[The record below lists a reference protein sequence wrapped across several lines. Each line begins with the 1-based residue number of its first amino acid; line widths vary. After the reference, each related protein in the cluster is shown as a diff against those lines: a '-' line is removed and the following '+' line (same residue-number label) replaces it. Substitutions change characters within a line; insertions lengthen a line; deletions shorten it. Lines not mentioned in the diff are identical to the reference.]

1 MALGAALVEPLVWY
15 AYYWVALFVLE
26 ERLWRIVSAAPLRVL
41 RRSWFATWAYAPLH
55 AVALALFGT
64 RCRQRAA
71 ALVRVPR
78 GPGCRGRLR
87 SDAWGLYDDNDAQWR
102 KFRSALPLLA
112 AAAAAAPPRPR
123 VRRAL
128 PRRPRVR
135 RGRPRVARA
144 LRPRVVRR
152 VPRRGARAAAARA
165 ARGLGARAARAGARS
180 GPGALRRRMTWAYV
194 ASAPRLDAHG
204 GLAPLADALPFLAL
218 RLASARRSAPEG
230 RPATFRDVVAYATYA
245 PLYLA
250 GPVATYGDLSS
261 ARRRRASR
269 PTRRGRRSRASTSAR
284 ARRRTHVYALAA
296 SGAYGAL
303 PPGAAAAFAF
313 LFINVLWLKF
323 AFLWRCF
330 RCWALADG
338 RRAPE
343 NMRRFVCD
351 NFTIAGFWRGWHASF
366 NGWLRAYNLA
376 ALRRAAYD
384 LEHSALE
391 TLRAVAVVL
400 YEKRLAS
407 GRAPADFRLRDDHAC
422 VAMTLTRRK
431 NGRKCLRALGL
442 QRIDG
447 VWRET
452 NRADRAPRLGGE
464 VVAVGAAAEARPE
477 DEDAAE
483 ARDMARVASA
493 RQRPARCARGVAPRR
508 PPAQAAWFGAVVDEV
523 DHLLYRYRR
532 WRAAR
537 PSSQGARARVAQR
550 RVHAGFR
557 ERKRSAATPATTT
570 ASARARAAPRP
581 ERRPGRGQLAHV
593 RKKAPG
599 PLKGFDAPS
608 EANGERCCV
617 YFDAAKKRWCLGPA
631 PGLDGRR
638 LRLLAGDAA
647 GAPRGTRSRRTR
659 ATPAAASSSS
669 RPGPSHASTSATRPG
684 PPEEDGSP
692 NALPVVVAEDRVAG
706 CDDVAAVWV
715 GATHKTYVPRAALA
729 PLPHGEA
736 LAFLVESDGAG
747 GALARA
753 PPGGKPAA
761 PRATPKKSA
770 AAEVLATVG
779 AAAAFGAAAKPKKAP
794 AGARETVMPDGDGD
808 DDGDDDDDGDG
819 DKDDGDGEKPA
830 EAPEPAAAAPK
841 AKTASTK
848 RRATEDDDGD
858 SVVDAKEWTYK
869 TDQER
874 RVEREDGVLCDEE
887 PMDVARWTA
896 LAKALLGERGGGAF
910 SHVFDCD
917 TLDAGGK
924 AGWRS
929 RVAPELLGVQFDGAN
944 FTVVHLPDEGV
955 TDPHAVVSHD
965 PRLEDHVVWVARDN
979 VSPTA
984 LERRAKNRD
993 RAFGDVDPWF
1003 GQQRLDDDELAFGT
1017 AANAADGARHAERDR
1032 HKKPASKRGPGKADY
1047 DAAATGAAPDALQVW
1062 DLRRGAVP
1070 ETLRVV
1076 TRPARAD
1083 AVADGDDDD
1092 EPEPVAVDAAPLL
1105 RMQKD
1110 RSSCLVLPPKHWLE
1124 LAPTDVPT
1132 NNGWVRGLNDYTV
1145 VVDVKFEKPLE
1156 AAFAALQPQ
1165 ARQGGGACHFLPP
1178 AAPAPP
1184 AGVAWRALATRRRRA
1199 RATLRARRWNRV
1211 VIAVEAQW
1219 EKGRKVKVYV
1229 NGAPSFEG
1237 YWNATG
1243 ARADKD
1249 NVPLAKKQKRGKA
1262 KKDRLRGLATGSR
1275 REDWRREAP
1284 AADPARARPSA
1295 SSTSGARPE
1304 AEATY
1309 TVAVVCAHAHLLGF
1323 HESTLCATAT
1333 ACKERFRTAKSFGGV
1348 PAARATCP
1356 VFWAAAL
1363 SASRVPQPS
1372 SEVYK
1377 DKTGKKPDP
1386 DEEKKRRGVALGALY
1401 DWLLPWLAGRPFGRG
1416 PPAGATVDD
1425 FRTPQRSGAHD
1436 YRTVLHSLAFVA
1448 RRSGLGPADSKQ
1460 LMLALKMQ
1468 LLAFAEHDL
1477 SFLESIEDA
1486 DVKLLDNHGAGV
1498 AHSAAKLATRP
1509 DRSGSMG
1516 PDELEAVRSAVR
1528 RLDDKVRSL
1537 PRSGRE
1543 DAGPEPLLLDA
1554 SHRARRQ
1561 VAPYHGLD
1569 RLLRRGSVDKF
1580 AGAAMSSP
1588 RYVPVD
1594 FLAVRA
1600 RASTLDEALDAMRW
1614 ADRVC
1619 TLTSVQSDRV
1629 KRSGFLKHAL
1639 LTHVFTRVLPVPRP
1653 RGALADR
1660 ARPCL
1665 WADEDILYGQQLDGL
1680 ILLQRLVEHF
1690 AAAAFSINSTRAA
1703 DGSRTV
1709 VPAVAAAVADALARR
1724 AALDEP
1730 SYLSLTL
1737 SGAAGRSLGFGIS
1750 AGPLALQ
1757 SATIEARD
1765 PHLSVARTSV
1775 LDYFAAQA
1783 GLEKTMCWDMGQSR
1797 AAANLD
1803 GMLRSLCDELAW
1815 NPSPSILPHYA
1826 TAPNLLLAKNCPEW
1840 ACYRDVAFYFKYF
1853 MNTSAAAFP
1862 AAPASDDAYTQ
1873 RMAHLSWSYDEA
1885 QHRFVV
1891 AAFSKSLAC
1900 ASSSAARFPSNAA
1913 PGPYCAPHAVA
1924 TEDDVLHVKQ
1934 LPSFGDALGQHDSEL
1949 LLSYLTVPYIRL
1961 PLVLRF
1967 FSTEDRVHALRTAAC
1982 QGILDAVLFEPGRY
1996 LEAGLGDR
2004 APRSAPCGDD
2014 ETLLLATPYGHLLN
2028 ELQRSPKTTCDAVVA
2043 LLKHALDL
2051 DAGTVRAT
2059 TVPII
2064 QYLARTCARVDAYL
2078 DFVLAYDA
2086 DADPL
2091 NPLRD
2096 FALPAA
2102 HRSVIEAASK
2112 ELRRLLRGPVHCMVE
2127 AWISELAAECADGG
2141 DKTLVDANAR
2151 LIANLEAHNLVVFRT
2166 ATSAADMTEDVA
2178 STVAC
2183 AMTYLQTRHSWNRVA
2198 LDVPETEVFGAYQDL
2213 RRPLL
2218 ERLTSTTGKERADV
2232 CEAILRVTAGSG
2244 QRLVAGADDVAPRK
2258 WAAVA
2263 EPKHLRPGYVSARFT
2278 LSPTPGAPGDEP
2290 IEYVD
2295 RRDDRG
2301 RKGDAHRVMLD
2312 LQAGLLT
2319 VGTMHLRALSAAHA
2333 AHPDVVATV
2342 GTQAVQAATVS
2353 SATNREWLRL
2363 VSSSLELQIWTT
2375 PDARPLA
2382 PHPPGLL
2389 REYAPDA
2396 LEKDEY
2402 WLLPLVEPLRLA
2414 YFNDPRDPVHL
2425 WMAEDPLDA
2434 SATVARLVANR
2445 PEAGGCWR
2453 EIYAFRDHAVVHVYD
2468 VFSHAR
2474 RFHRAL
2480 VHTTDTRFTLKEM
2493 QPELPPPCGA
2503 GDPFES
2509 LGPNEATSVA
2519 VMRDHDHAGN
2529 LSLTR
2534 ETYVPTRLL
2543 AGQLPEALLDAYEWW
2558 QDEGDD
2564 LVGYPPSTRGD
2575 AAAGGAAAGRDG
2587 PRAAAGRG
2595 RAATA
2600 GPRPAATEAEAFVV
2614 RVALK
2619 RELPLL
2625 AAALPWL
2632 GATVRRVPLALARR
2646 AARAARAACSRA
2658 SALPTP
2664 KALVELPPI
2673 ESRAAGADHGER
2685 TPYAMAVAAI
2695 AKLVE
2700 RHAPEHVVAAVGAL
2714 APESRFETV
2723 GSLCAAVDAAL
2734 PAGSGGDVAEHRL
2747 LNLLLAKEGSE
2758 LHSVARTLSR
2768 VDNLSSILAWTA
2780 ATTRDEPDAEPTYA
2794 ISVVELPRLK
2804 LSFAERGGK
2813 LYSLDHAQ
2821 LAISNVSNAMTKSLI
2836 RGLPHSLL
2844 LANANDELTVLL
2856 PSVRVTRPALGV
2868 FSTAL
2873 VVDRT
2878 NAPVGAG
2885 RRAWGAAL
2893 KDGFYYL
2900 YDAHVSLGYLICP
2913 TLAASL
2919 YLLLLRFLSRDY
2931 ARCFQLAR
2939 AVGVDYE
2946 LSEECA
2952 NILAAFAAGNDD
2964 DHPDAISC
2972 RLRVTIVLA
2981 DAGATVPWDV
2991 ASQCAKLCGNQIFN
3005 PTSISLVDFHTGA
3018 KLVEKLSRVS
3028 ASCRLSREE
3037 ELRLLKR
3044 FAVVDASKHSVAE
3057 RTAIRNR
3064 REHLAALASGRAS
3077 PTFAASLSPKYVH
3090 GGDWVARVA
3099 SNTRPVLQARPEF
3112 AAGVQLFASR
3122 DADPTIYG
3130 VQAVDELFALLQA
3143 KANGSPED
3151 VLGSTHGRGFLYLYS
3166 LLAGGASV
3174 DVFGGGSASWSTAA
3188 ATSTRS
3194 SYSRGATSWD
3204 LDFDDYDADLDA
3216 WDDRRWRR
3224 PTRAPATPAGR
3235 SWAGLAMF
3243 ALENVAGPSPVASI
3257 LATLASYPELVPGL
3271 PEWRKPSAGGA
3282 KTKGRGRAVGDSTK
3296 RVFSGRD
3303 PSVAALF
3310 DEILEVLPPKL
3321 RETLAAA
3328 PDPPTWTVGDAKH
3341 EVSLSSIPR
3350 DRQHGPGHDDRQPP
3364 SHESALTTI
3373 AEHIPHCRCGPD
3385 VGWAR
3390 PDVSDHA
3397 ASPSTRLRAVDAPFV
3412 AKIAAEL
3419 EASERREAANAA
3431 LLERRKVLSAAH
3443 VRKALDDAP
3452 LFRKARRMDVDG
3464 ATPTDFRWF
3473 DDEALDAAAA
3483 DHLEAV
3489 AAGGR
3494 FRDGSVVAVFAG
3506 AAWDP
3511 ESRLAVGALKTLHE
3525 KLRREGGDG
3534 SFEIIFASLD
3544 QSEAEMAEFFVAD
3557 HGDWLCLKYGDKA
3570 AADRLF
3576 GLWKPGGAPALLL
3589 LDATDGSVLCE
3600 DGFAALRKDPTAEKF
3615 PWCDRKRFSLA
3626 SLRNQ
3631 RALGLVDDGDGDRAT
3646 IRAPPTAQAVLRAF
3660 RKRSLACHPDR
3671 LPADDGSRLVR
3682 ARLVAAKA
3690 QFERLS
3696 LAKENLLHEIEARA
3710 STWAGGR
3717 GGADA
3722 GGADL
3727 SRDDARRRGRA
3738 LAGGVD
3744 VARYVARETRAVA
3757 AAGALPFARRA
3768 ASTRGRVA
3776 KRCSLAPTTTRVQR
3790 EARRDERVPSLR
3802 CLDDRALAGICGG
3815 DDAVGGVHRD
3825 HALREVG
3832 QLVADLEELKSADL
3846 VFMARARRLARFAAN
3861 RLDAGDGDGD
3871 EAMGRGPRDV
3881 AQAAHALRRRAGAEA
3896 TVDEEF
3902 LYSCLLSSE
3911 GAADVRRINP
3921 FLGDATR
3928 VLDLATALMLHASRV
3943 GANNRCLTAAGELR
3957 ALLRGAG
3964 SAAGSDADRLRERHA
3979 LRLKSEALAGL
3990 LSARRHFADADGD
4003 GWTYDPR
4010 FLLTEFAWNIV
4021 LREKQVALVR
4031 DIAAA
4036 VGDASRVSAVVKQML
4051 MGGGKT
4057 TVVAPL
4063 LALLLGADARALV
4076 ALVVP
4081 PALLEFSRANLRATF
4096 NAVIHKPVYTL
4107 EIDRNTT
4114 VTAETI
4120 AKLDHCR
4127 KSRGVVIATPSTVK
4141 AAHLKYVECCELLT
4155 DARRVAGAG
4164 SAAGGPCEN
4173 AVDLAAV
4180 EAHASELRRLLGL
4193 FKGGVAIVDEV
4204 DLVLHPLKSEL
4215 NFPIGDKVPLD
4226 FSPERWQ
4233 LAIHM
4238 LDAVFSYETGAS
4250 SVGFDESVLARKVLG
4265 DLRRAID
4272 DGFRRR
4278 ALQRSPHLTLLSLSY
4293 YHDTLKPI
4301 LAEWAVFWLMKS
4313 HVGGVTRE
4321 DTLRFLVEGA
4331 SEAGPNADV
4340 ARRINDRSTI
4350 DAAHA
4355 QMLTLARDW
4364 IQSFLPHCLSKI
4376 DRVSFGVLDA
4386 TDLQRAL
4393 AQDPRMPLSRRVLAI
4408 PFVGKDT
4415 PSRSSE
4421 FAHPDV
4427 IIGLTILAYR
4437 YSGMP
4442 YSAVERVVS
4451 ALLASFEKELGPF
4464 RRRKS
4469 SLLFE
4474 HWISA
4479 AGGALKTSDTASSMI
4494 CETGDDVR
4502 RAVERLVNDEECVPL
4517 RLLRRSNSGQMN
4529 KIYKLLRR
4537 SPHCVHHFLESFV
4550 FPEHMR
4556 HQSTKLSASGQ
4567 EIGGDVLFPRRVGF
4581 SGTPSD
4587 LIPAELGR
4595 CGYELGSDGYMIECL
4610 TRADVSAHVNVADDW
4625 TVDSLLRD
4633 VARSEAPRLNALI
4646 DVGALVTGVSN
4657 EQVARRLL
4665 DLGLA
4670 PCDGVVFL
4678 DPETDK
4684 KMILVRATKRVVA
4697 LETSGIPPHRRF
4709 AFYDNIHTTGMDIH
4723 HSATAVAAVTL
4734 GKDSNFRDYA
4744 QGAFRMRGVAKGQR
4758 LVTLL
4763 IPELRDL
4770 VRRDLALARIPCPPQ
4785 LGGDAPGEAG
4795 DLSPVGVAVVA
4806 WLTLQSMKGERLQF
4820 NQLSVQNALN
4830 VPRKNAFA
4838 ALLGAALAS
4847 GSGQRL
4853 TLSAPSVTGSTRRA
4867 TADAATEA
4875 TITRTKGFVVTAI
4888 RVDHDA
4894 PFGGGRG
4901 FVQIYD
4907 RHPSKTFFLPLRSP
4921 DGALLWTCD
4930 DAAFEA
4936 AADAHAS
4943 NPTFAAD
4950 VRAAVGVYLE
4960 PLDFAVA
4967 DRVAPPAPLAE
4978 TLARSVEDHAK
4989 FVASPEDRDRCARWV
5004 DALRSMP
5011 VKAEECELA
5020 REMVQEMEEEREKQ
5034 QEQEQERAVEVE
5046 KYVDCAY
5053 RRDGEKPS
5061 SWPLDRLRHRDLC
5074 RQFYPLSDFRLFARR
5089 PLEFPA
5095 FVLSSDNYFRRDW
5108 IGERR
5113 LKNVVVTAE
5122 WIPDVGALAPALHGG
5137 ARTTGRY
5144 ASAARILAG
5153 AGAVADDDV
5162 AELSRL
5168 AAHAARDDALAAA
5181 RAMGGGALA
5190 ADGFEAL
5197 ATSGRLEPYED
5208 GRFVVAVSLAEA
5220 ETLRR
5225 VLHVRQGRALL
5236 DGSRCAL
5243 ALSLNDDTVLDASTD
5258 FAPAAA
5264 PFSRDASR
5272 ACLSFFDSNA
5282 YHGERDLNVL
5292 VRSLGWRNAP
5302 SARRRWFTQVAAC
5315 RRRFSRPWREQPVA
5329 AVFQLSDAGSMTL
5342 LRCLSAGLRRALE
5355 RAGVHL
5361 FDAFHEAW
5369 DASGNGILSP
5379 KEVVAALRAC
5389 GLGGAASLDDV
5400 LDFVDRADGDG
5411 DGNLSYYEL
5420 VDALRDPEE
5429 APDDDGDDDRDAAAR
5444 ADKALA
5450 ARRAPRAAR
5459 RGRGRRRRAARARA
5473 RRLDAEAAE
5482 RDADAREEE
5491 RVRLAVE
5498 RAEGEQDARFG
5509 RRSNPSVDASKPGG
5523 EATFSFAT
5531 GRHVRGARV
5540 RGTTAF
5546 LERAGAIELAA
5557 SGGGP
5562 LRCGR
5567 ADQRSEVMRVLR
5579 ATPGLCGPEEDLTY
5593 LVPSVDRLLDA
5604 AAQANSEAQL
5614 WTQVEECRQQLG
5626 AAPED
5631 QGRGRGRVGGG
5642 AVRPEGVRLR
5652 DVARGVV
5659 GVDGG
5664 RRGPRPRARRVL
5676 LAAPGPPAGETFTP
5690 RSEKATRAD
5699 VARFEKVGGKALE
5712 GKTITVTDGPGRWR
5726 QRRLVGVVLTC
5737 YGNAKVVKVAWL
5749 PGRDRTDVVDLGCA
5763 AAQFVVEAREGG
5775 LHDDGRLV
5783 EIAHAAS
5790 RTVVIVSETFGRVT
5804 ARDGEWAYV
5813 DAGAVAKLA
5822 RQIRRRFVVVA
5833 DAVWKERRPWARNL
5847 PAVRF
5852 KVSTK
5857 LVPSDLADELAHV
5870 VGEIHVVRRRDARGG
5885 LPAATATVAV
5895 AGEVVATAEIP
5906 GARPRA
5912 RGVSFIAS
5920 PCDEGRVAGLAYAAG
5935 PHGLGYYLEHE
5946 RAADAAR
5953 AREVLTEYCGTRAH
5967 VDAAIYVSNPLRGA
5981 RGGAEPGARAG
5992 RARQRFE
5999 FALNGEPSAKCV
6011 VAVARTAT
6019 LGDLKAKLE
6028 LATGVP
6034 AASQVL
6040 LAPGDSETLMAKLSE
6055 SQREAFEALDALIG
6069 ETEKHVEGWV
6079 EKVAEALGRT
6089 IKAYEDCGAVAEDD
6103 AATLVAL
6110 GLGDADEATEI
6121 QVLPRPESILEPLT
6135 QIIVKQPVPGGGA
6148 AAPVAAAPDRDDLRP
6163 EAQALGARRRHR
6175 ARAAAPHLRREGV
6188 RGQRDAPGPRH
6199 LPELRPRGRGVGDEA
6214 TARPFAEPVDA
6225 CVRVRVGPRSEKG
6238 KATSR
6243 PLLGAAPP
6251 GARADD
6257 APPLLA
6263 VGDSASPGARRASSP
6278 ADSVRGAKVQD
6289 AITDKGDFTHVHL
6302 ADGDTCWGW
6311 TEVWLVVDAGPHD
6324 EARTRRPTP
6333 TARAHARAAPR
6344 TTTGRGRSS
6353 RSTGPRACPRASRS
6367 SAPAAPR
6374 PSPTSTSWCYGR
6386 ALSGREVLGVH
6397 ARARARAD
6405 LARAEGADD
6414 GDDVVGSEECHTPEW
6429 RVEEV
6434 LAGAAG
6440 APRSRGVTLAARRA
6454 CTSALAVLGRRLAFF
6469 VSDDASKEALV
6480 AAGLPELVAA
6490 RTPLEPDEATGV
6502 SPELVLA
6509 ASRARAFAAHAGG
6522 KKFERLGLSARSDG
6536 KSTILYL
6543 LTAETASA
6551 LARRVKGDAA
6561 DASKK
6566 RKASTLT
6573 TPRPARGAGVASPKL
6588 RWAPATAAALA
6599 SPPSHAKWRL
6609 TGLGAVACQAYPD
6622 LVLGADDAGAP
6633 RCCRRRRRAGDGVK
6647 PTDEASAAEAAQAAA
6662 EKKKIR
6668 IGASVMIKETAWGG
6682 SNASKAYGR
6691 VTDVD
6696 GDGSLRVDVV
6706 DWGEVVVA
6714 PEDATLLSNA
6724 AARAGAGD
6732 GPKKAKFAYTKGEA
6746 IFSGVQRN
6754 VPLAFLDDDAGGWTR
6769 HYCAPY
6775 ARPTHA
6781 DDLRSIPEDATYV
6794 LVGAVKAGAQSLALA
6809 AIGERDVVVGPA
6821 NPLARPPDID
6831 VDWSDELGA
6840 EEEPARSSNGAY
6852 WYLREGLSFG
6862 FAAEQ
6867 HVVLAAA
6874 DVCSR
6879 GTEPGALRLSW
6890 HLEGSG
6896 GHRCGKEFS
6905 LDDSR
6910 AWLKV
6915 VYYTTKTPSR
6925 PRPLFTSAALERLGV
6940 ETYDGLCED
6949 YSYEVHED
6957 DSLDDGPV
6965 SRAYSACLEVFL
6977 RQLCGRAWES
6987 LDASWKATESRK
6999 QPGEFYFAD
7008 AVSGQS
7014 LWSGAAVGVL
7024 RACHVW
7030 RVLADEADRRR
7041 ALGDDDEFGSTL
7053 AAAAAD
7059 ASRYVGGSDDLRA
7072 LRLEPA
7078 VFDSSASLAEGGAAA
7093 ALLKVGAKVAFYP
7106 DHEGEGHHRRRNPRG
7121 ATVTKLD
7128 AQDNC
7133 VQLKYAGSATTWVPL
7148 DALGVDELPKL
7159 GFAAKALDRVPPRAA
7174 RSRTRSRTRAR
7185 AARRGPSAAPAPGA
7199 APSAWRRRRQRLG
7212 GAAAWLDARVVAVD
7226 GDRLRVRY
7234 RAHGPSRDAWVDRG
7248 SGGVAP
7254 AASSVGAWRGPRR
7267 RGRRRRGPRGRR
7279 LRHQAELLR
7288 AAGLPVTRCAS
7299 SSRRQGRPPPLP
7311 VYHQEIA
7318 HYVVETLRIH
7328 PSSDDVAK
7336 KGTHCKW
7343 P

>member
-1 MALGAALVEPLVWY
+1 MALILGGDAP
-15 AYYWVALFVLE
+15 FVSE
-26 ERLWRIVSAAPLRVL
+26 
-41 RRSWFATWAYAPLH
+41 
-55 AVALALFGT
+55 
-64 RCRQRAA
+64 
-71 ALVRVPR
+71 
-78 GPGCRGRLR
+78 
-87 SDAWGLYDDNDAQWR
+87 
-102 KFRSALPLLA
+102 
-112 AAAAAAPPRPR
+112 
-123 VRRAL
+123 
-128 PRRPRVR
+128 
-135 RGRPRVARA
+135 
-144 LRPRVVRR
+144 
-152 VPRRGARAAAARA
+152 
-165 ARGLGARAARAGARS
+165 S
-180 GPGALRRRMTWAYV
+180 G
-194 ASAPRLDAHG
+194 
-204 GLAPLADALPFLAL
+204 
-218 RLASARRSAPEG
+218 EQQ
-230 RPATFRDVVAYATYA
+230 
-245 PLYLA
+245 
-250 GPVATYGDLSS
+250 
-261 ARRRRASR
+261 
-269 PTRRGRRSRASTSAR
+269 
-284 ARRRTHVYALAA
+284 
-296 SGAYGAL
+296 
-303 PPGAAAAFAF
+303 
-313 LFINVLWLKF
+313 
-323 AFLWRCF
+323 
-330 RCWALADG
+330 
-338 RRAPE
+338 
-343 NMRRFVCD
+343 
-351 NFTIAGFWRGWHASF
+351 
-366 NGWLRAYNLA
+366 NLA

-483 ARDMARVASA
+483 ARDMAR
-493 RQRPARCARGVAPRR
+493 RQRPQRQRAPHGRLRALRR
-508 PPAQAAWFGAVVDEV
+508 T
-523 DHLLYRYRR
+523 L
-532 WRAAR
+532 
-537 PSSQGARARVAQR
+537 
-550 RVHAGFR
+550 
-557 ERKRSAATPATTT
+557 
-570 ASARARAAPRP
+570 AAPTHASR
-581 ERRPGRGQLAHV
+581 QV

-631 PGLDGRR
+631 PGSTVVFAYSLGDRFVGAAAWHAFSADKGDAGGGFELESSWSVACVDVCDAAWPRLEDGRR
-638 LRLLAGDAA
+638 TRYPSSSPRTASRAA
-647 GAPRGTRSRRTR
+647 TTSPPSGSARPTRPTCPAPRSRRCPTAR
-659 ATPAAASSSS
+659 RSPSSLSPTALAA
-669 RPGPSHASTSATRPG
+669 
-684 PPEEDGSP
+684 
-692 NALPVVVAEDRVAG
+692 
-706 CDDVAAVWV
+706 
-715 GATHKTYVPRAALA
+715 RAA
-729 PLPHGEA
+729 G
-736 LAFLVESDGAG
+736 
-747 GALARA
+747 R
-753 PPGGKPAA
+753 GKPAA

-779 AAAAFGAAAKPKKAP
+779 AAAAFGAAAKPKKRR
-794 AGARETVMPDGDGD
+794 GARETVMPDGD

-819 DKDDGDGEKPA
+819 DKDDGDGEKPV

-965 PRLEDHVVWVARDN
+965 PARGPRRTR
-979 VSPTA
+979 SP
-984 LERRAKNRD
+984 
-993 RAFGDVDPWF
+993 P
-1003 GQQRLDDDELAFGT
+1003 
-1017 AANAADGARHAERDR
+1017 
-1032 HKKPASKRGPGKADY
+1032 KRGPGKADY

-1083 AVADGDDDD
+1083 AMADGDDDD

-1178 AAPAPP
+1178 AVPGAS
-1184 AGVAWRALATRRRRA
+1184 GGRVAWRGDAAADAARRDAQR
-1199 RATLRARRWNRV
+1199 RRWNRV

-1237 YWNATG
+1237 YWNRDG
-1243 ARADKD
+1243 ARTDKD

-1284 AADPARARPSA
+1284 AADPGAREAVRVLDQVGLYDDDEWTDDEDDGVRQAQARAA
-1295 SSTSGARPE
+1295 WFSSVEDVPWYRARRRAVARRGARRAAPRRAALRAARADAARRCRRRRARATPRALVDALGAAGRDALGRLAATL
-1304 AEATY
+1304 AESLEIAKRCSIVADGRNLATLSRAVKPLVRTLAALPIGASVLVPCACPCPTAATTSSSSSARRRPRRGAAPGAPPRRRRRGRGDD

-1333 ACKERFRTAKSFGGV
+1333 ACKERFRTAKSFGR
-1348 PAARATCP
+1348 AAATTP

-1509 DRSGSMG
+1509 D
-1516 PDELEAVRSAVR
+1516 
-1528 RLDDKVRSL
+1528 SL

-1600 RASTLDEALDAMRW
+1600 RALTLDEALDAMRW

-1757 SATIEARD
+1757 SATIEAHD

-1815 NPSPSILPHYA
+1815 NPSPSILPYYA

-2353 SATNREWLRL
+2353 DDA
-2363 VSSSLELQIWTT
+2363 
-2375 PDARPLA
+2375 DARPLA

-2587 PRAAAGRG
+2587 PRAG
-2595 RAATA
+2595 
-2600 GPRPAATEAEAFVV
+2600 RPARRRRRRVPPGDAEAEAFVV

-2632 GATVRRVPLALARR
+2632 GATVRRVPWRSR
-2646 AARAARAACSRA
+2646 AAAPRATMLTRL
-2658 SALPTP
+2658 ALPTS

-2700 RHAPEHVVAAVGAL
+2700 RHAPEHVIAAVGAL
-2714 APESRFETV
+2714 APSRASRPS
-2723 GSLCAAVDAAL
+2723 GRCARPSTRAAR
-2734 PAGSGGDVAEHRL
+2734 GSGGDVAEHRL

-3064 REHLAALASGRAS
+3064 REHLAALSVRAR
-3077 PTFAASLSPKYVH
+3077 FADVR
-3090 GGDWVARVA
+3090 RVA
-3099 SNTRPVLQARPEF
+3099 VAQARPEF

-3282 KTKGRGRAVGDSTK
+3282 KTARGGAVGDSAK
-3296 RVFSGRD
+3296 
-3303 PSVAALF
+3303 
-3310 DEILEVLPPKL
+3310 

-3341 EVSLSSIPR
+3341 EVSLSAIPR

-3722 GGADL
+3722 AAL
-3727 SRDDARRRGRA
+3727 TCRATRSRPSRASPSRAASTSRATWPARPGPSRPRA
-3738 LAGGVD
+3738 
-3744 VARYVARETRAVA
+3744 RCPST
-3757 AAGALPFARRA
+3757 RRA
-3768 ASTRGRVA
+3768 ASTRGPR
-3776 KRCSLAPTTTRVQR
+3776 SLAPARAPRRRASTR
-3790 EARRDERVPSLR
+3790 ARRDERVPSLR

-3846 VFMARARRLARFAAN
+3846 VFMARARLARFAAN

-3881 AQAAHALRRRAGAEA
+3881 AQAAQLRRRAREA

-3943 GANNRCLTAAGELR
+3943 GANNRCLTAAGLR

-3964 SAAGSDADRLRERHA
+3964 RSRACCP
-3979 LRLKSEALAGL
+3979 
-3990 LSARRHFADADGD
+3990 RRHFAG
-4003 GWTYDPR
+4003 GRRRLGVDPR

-4494 CETGDDVR
+4494 CETGDDVP

-4610 TRADVSAHVNVADDW
+4610 TRADVSAHVSVADDW

-4770 VRRDLALARIPCPPQ
+4770 VRRDLAFARIPCPPQ

-4936 AADAHAS
+4936 AADAQAS

-5122 WIPDVGALAPALHGG
+5122 WIPTSALAPALHGG
-5137 ARTTGRY
+5137 ARTTGR
-5144 ASAARILAG
+5144 RVRGEDLAG

-5162 AELSRL
+5162 AELSPRPPRGRRPGG
-5168 AAHAARDDALAAA
+5168 ARGH
-5181 RAMGGGALA
+5181 GGSALA

-5220 ETLRR
+5220 ETA
-5225 VLHVRQGRALL
+5225 G
-5236 DGSRCAL
+5236 
-5243 ALSLNDDTVLDASTD
+5243 
-5258 FAPAAA
+5258 AA
-5264 PFSRDASR
+5264 PPRGLDDA
-5272 ACLSFFDSNA
+5272 
-5282 YHGERDLNVL
+5282 
-5292 VRSLGWRNAP
+5292 P
-5302 SARRRWFTQVAAC
+5302 
-5315 RRRFSRPWREQPVA
+5315 
-5329 AVFQLSDAGSMTL
+5329 
-5342 LRCLSAGLRRALE
+5342 RCLSGAAARWS
-5355 RAGVHL
+5355 AGVHL

-5411 DGNLSYYEL
+5411 DENLSYYEL

-5429 APDDDGDDDRDAAAR
+5429 APDDGATTTATAARDKAAA
-5444 ADKALA
+5444 
-5450 ARRAPRAAR
+5450 PS
-5459 RGRGRRRRAARARA
+5459 RRRRRG
-5473 RRLDAEAAE
+5473 
-5482 RDADAREEE
+5482 ADA
-5491 RVRLAVE
+5491 A
-5498 RAEGEQDARFG
+5498 DARFG

-5557 SGGGP
+5557 SGAG
-5562 LRCGR
+5562 LFARSR
-5567 ADQRSEVMRVLR
+5567 ADQRSGVMRVLR

-5614 WTQVEECRQQLG
+5614 WTQVEECFGSSSALRRKTKDAAAG
-5626 AAPED
+5626 ASAAAPSDPKEYD
-5631 QGRGRGRVGGG
+5631 F
-5642 AVRPEGVRLR
+5642 ATS
-5652 DVARGVV
+5652 
-5659 GVDGG
+5659 
-5664 RRGPRPRARRVL
+5664 
-5676 LAAPGPPAGETFTP
+5676 LAASSASTAGAED
-5690 RSEKATRAD
+5690 RAAGAEKATRAD

-5712 GKTITVTDGPGRWR
+5712 GKTITVTDAGQGAGVN
-5726 QRRLVGVVLTC
+5726 VGSCVVLTC

-5775 LHDDGRLV
+5775 LHEFKAGKAVDAVAKAAAARSSSSTRRAPRRRRRRRARRAGRRRGPRSVADKNKASSASSPSSSAARRLIGTQATHLGSFSDGRLV

-5813 DAGAVAKLA
+5813 ARAPDERHGRVRGARKAPPAAEPREAEATTTHAFAGGVGGAVAGLLRA
-5822 RQIRRRFVVVA
+5822 RQANEAASLSSSRVEPARRR
-5833 DAVWKERRPWARNL
+5833 RPGPLRA
-5847 PAVRF
+5847 AVRG
-5852 KVSTK
+5852 
-5857 LVPSDLADELAHV
+5857 A
-5870 VGEIHVVRRRDARGG
+5870 RRRLSLVSDARD
-5885 LPAATATVAV
+5885 AAKSAQ
-5895 AGEVVATAEIP
+5895 E
-5906 GARPRA
+5906 

-5920 PCDEGRVAGLAYAAG
+5920 PCDEGRVAGFAYRAG

-5967 VDAAIYVSNPLRGA
+5967 VDAAIYVSNPLRGLA
-5981 RGGAEPGARAG
+5981 AAAPEPAAPEAAG
-5992 RARQRFE
+5992 PPRFE

-6040 LAPGDSETLMAKLSE
+6040 LAPGDSETFMAKLSE

-6110 GLGDADEATEI
+6110 GLGDADKATEI

-6135 QIIVKQPVPGGGA
+6135 QIIVKQPLGVGIAPERQRLTFAGKACADSATLRGLDIFQNCVLAVEESETGNGGG
-6148 AAPVAAAPDRDDLRP
+6148 RSLN
-6163 EAQALGARRRHR
+6163 QW
-6175 ARAAAPHLRREGV
+6175 
-6188 RGQRDAPGPRH
+6188 
-6199 LPELRPRGRGVGDEA
+6199 
-6214 TARPFAEPVDA
+6214 TA
-6225 CVRVRVGPRSEKG
+6225 CVRVRVGPRSEKARRRRG
-6238 KATSR
+6238 RCWAQRR
-6243 PLLGAAPP
+6243 P
-6251 GARADD
+6251 ARARTTRRRSS
-6257 APPLLA
+6257 A
-6263 VGDSASPGARRASSP
+6263 VDDSASPARSASSAS
-6278 ADSVRGAKVQD
+6278 ADSVRGAK
-6289 AITDKGDFTHVHL
+6289 AATDPALGAL
-6302 ADGDTCWGW
+6302 AQRAFDGAQ
-6311 TEVWLVVDAGPHD
+6311 L
-6324 EARTRRPTP
+6324 
-6333 TARAHARAAPR
+6333 
-6344 TTTGRGRSS
+6344 
-6353 RSTGPRACPRASRS
+6353 
-6367 SAPAAPR
+6367 
-6374 PSPTSTSWCYGR
+6374 
-6386 ALSGREVLGVH
+6386 
-6397 ARARARAD
+6397 
-6405 LARAEGADD
+6405 
-6414 GDDVVGSEECHTPEW
+6414 
-6429 RVEEV
+6429 
-6434 LAGAAG
+6434 
-6440 APRSRGVTLAARRA
+6440 ARRA
-6454 CTSALAVLGRRLAFF
+6454 SPRA
-6469 VSDDASKEALV
+6469 
-6480 AAGLPELVAA
+6480 
-6490 RTPLEPDEATGV
+6490 PD
-6502 SPELVLA
+6502 
-6509 ASRARAFAAHAGG
+6509 G
-6522 KKFERLGLSARSDG
+6522 KKFETLGLRAPASDG

-6566 RKASTLT
+6566 RKASD
-6573 TPRPARGAGVASPKL
+6573 ADDA
-6588 RWAPATAAALA
+6588 APAPRRRASASRSCDGRPTAAALA

-6622 LVLGADDAGAP
+6622 LVLSADSAGAP
-6633 RCCRRRRRAGDGVK
+6633 ALLRRRRRGDSVKWEQKGDEKQRLRLGAKRAASSAAGDAATRRLAVHVEWS
-6647 PTDEASAAEAAQAAA
+6647 PADEASAAEAAQAAA

-6746 IFSGVQRN
+6746 IFGRQRS
-6754 VPLAFLDDDAGGWTR
+6754 VPLAFTDDAGGWTR

-6794 LVGAVKAGAQSLALA
+6794 LVGAVKASAQSLAFA

-7024 RACHVW
+7024 ARATSG
-7030 RVLADEADRRR
+7030 VLARRGGPAAR
-7041 ALGDDDEFGSTL
+7041 FGDDDDGSTL

-7078 VFDSSASLAEGGAAA
+7078 VFDFVGEPRGGAA
-7093 ALLKVGAKVAFYP
+7093 
-7106 DHEGEGHHRRRNPRG
+7106 
-7121 ATVTKLD
+7121 
-7128 AQDNC
+7128 
-7133 VQLKYAGSATTWVPL
+7133 
-7148 DALGVDELPKL
+7148 
-7159 GFAAKALDRVPPRAA
+7159 
-7174 RSRTRSRTRAR
+7174 
-7185 AARRGPSAAPAPGA
+7185 GA
-7199 APSAWRRRRQRLG
+7199 AQGRL
-7212 GAAAWLDARVVAVD
+7212 
-7226 GDRLRVRY
+7226 
-7234 RAHGPSRDAWVDRG
+7234 VDRR
-7248 SGGVAP
+7248 SDDVAP
-7254 AASSVGAWRGPRR
+7254 ATSRVGAWRAGLGDADAAAADP
-7267 RGRRRRGPRGRR
+7267 
-7279 LRHQAELLR
+7279 
-7288 AAGLPVTRCAS
+7288 AAGDFDIKQRFAQPGSQWPRASPTRH
-7299 SSRRQGRPPPLP
+7299 G
-7311 VYHQEIA
+7311 
-7318 HYVVETLRIH
+7318 
-7328 PSSDDVAK
+7328 DD
-7336 KGTHCKW
+7336 G
-7343 P
+7343 

>member
-1 MALGAALVEPLVWY
+1 MALILGGDAP
-15 AYYWVALFVLE
+15 FVSE
-26 ERLWRIVSAAPLRVL
+26 
-41 RRSWFATWAYAPLH
+41 
-55 AVALALFGT
+55 
-64 RCRQRAA
+64 
-71 ALVRVPR
+71 
-78 GPGCRGRLR
+78 
-87 SDAWGLYDDNDAQWR
+87 
-102 KFRSALPLLA
+102 
-112 AAAAAAPPRPR
+112 
-123 VRRAL
+123 
-128 PRRPRVR
+128 
-135 RGRPRVARA
+135 
-144 LRPRVVRR
+144 
-152 VPRRGARAAAARA
+152 
-165 ARGLGARAARAGARS
+165 S
-180 GPGALRRRMTWAYV
+180 G
-194 ASAPRLDAHG
+194 
-204 GLAPLADALPFLAL
+204 
-218 RLASARRSAPEG
+218 EQQ
-230 RPATFRDVVAYATYA
+230 
-245 PLYLA
+245 
-250 GPVATYGDLSS
+250 
-261 ARRRRASR
+261 
-269 PTRRGRRSRASTSAR
+269 
-284 ARRRTHVYALAA
+284 
-296 SGAYGAL
+296 
-303 PPGAAAAFAF
+303 
-313 LFINVLWLKF
+313 
-323 AFLWRCF
+323 
-330 RCWALADG
+330 
-338 RRAPE
+338 
-343 NMRRFVCD
+343 
-351 NFTIAGFWRGWHASF
+351 
-366 NGWLRAYNLA
+366 NLA

-431 NGRKCLRALGL
+431 NGRKCLRASASSASAASGA
-442 QRIDG
+442 RRTAPTARPG
-447 VWRET
+447 SAARSSPSP
-452 NRADRAPRLGGE
+452 RAPGGRGRRG
-464 VVAVGAAAEARPE
+464 GARHGASASAS
-477 DEDAAE
+477 
-483 ARDMARVASA
+483 ASA
-493 RQRPARCARGVAPRR
+493 RRPTPT
-508 PPAQAAWFGAVVDEV
+508 PAQAAWFGAVVDEV

-532 WRAAR
+532 WRRREAIQPPRAAAPARALATTRRRRRRDDAAR
-537 PSSQGARARVAQR
+537 SGARALRRGDVCAVSRRRLEGAVVRVAGSR
-550 RVHAGFR
+550 CRPELMGDYVRCA
-557 ERKRSAATPATTT
+557 
-570 ASARARAAPRP
+570 AAPGGADDR
-581 ERRPGRGQLAHV
+581 LARQV

-617 YFDAAKKRWCLGPA
+617 YFDAAKKRWCLGPRA
-631 PGLDGRR
+631 RR
-638 LRLLAGDAA
+638 SSSPTRRRPLRRRAAWHAFSADKGDA
-647 GAPRGTRSRRTR
+647 GGGFELE
-659 ATPAAASSSS
+659 SSWS
-669 RPGPSHASTSATRPG
+669 
-684 PPEEDGSP
+684 
-692 NALPVVVAEDRVAG
+692 DRVAG

-736 LAFLVESDGAG
+736 LAFLVESDGA
-747 GALARA
+747 AARRA
-753 PPGGKPAA
+753 PAGGKPAA

-794 AGARETVMPDGDGD
+794 AARD
-808 DDGDDDDDGDG
+808 
-819 DKDDGDGEKPA
+819 
-830 EAPEPAAAAPK
+830 
-841 AKTASTK
+841 AST
-848 RRATEDDDGD
+848 R
-858 SVVDAKEWTYK
+858 EWTYK

-965 PRLEDHVVWVARDN
+965 PRLEDHV
-979 VSPTA
+979 
-984 LERRAKNRD
+984 
-993 RAFGDVDPWF
+993 
-1003 GQQRLDDDELAFGT
+1003 
-1017 AANAADGARHAERDR
+1017 
-1032 HKKPASKRGPGKADY
+1032 
-1047 DAAATGAAPDALQVW
+1047 W

-1083 AVADGDDDD
+1083 AMADGDDDD

-1124 LAPTDVPT
+1124 LAPTDVPA
-1132 NNGWVRGLNDYTV
+1132 NNGW
-1145 VVDVKFEKPLE
+1145 
-1156 AAFAALQPQ
+1156 PQ

-1178 AAPAPP
+1178 AAPGASGGR
-1184 AGVAWRALATRRRRA
+1184 GVARRRGVDASRA
-1199 RATLRARRWNRV
+1199 ATLRARRWNRV

-1237 YWNATG
+1237 YWNRDG
-1243 ARADKD
+1243 ARTDKD

-1284 AADPARARPSA
+1284 AADPGAREAVRVLDQVGLYDDDEWTDDEDDGARQAQARAAWFSSVEDVPWYRSATSSRGLSDAELALSGFSLFCSDDDALCLPQAVAVRRVALHRGALSREAVGAILRDARIFSYLDKADDAAEAAALAKRSLAPLLLRPPPAWRHPALLAAFGDVTLAGVAQGGPSLVAALGVLRLAAARAGGAADARAAAGAAARATPRALVDALGAAGRDALGRLAATLAESLEIAKRCSIVADGRNLATLSRAVKPLVRTLAALPIGASVLVPLRLPMSDGRHHVLVFERGAAAAARAALARAREAP
-1295 SSTSGARPE
+1295 PE

-1516 PDELEAVRSAVR
+1516 PDELEAVWSAVR

-1580 AGAAMSSP
+1580 AARP
-1588 RYVPVD
+1588 CRRRYAPVD
-1594 FLAVRA
+1594 FLARA
-1600 RASTLDEALDAMRW
+1600 RVDARRG
-1614 ADRVC
+1614 AR
-1619 TLTSVQSDRV
+1619 R
-1629 KRSGFLKHAL
+1629 HAL
-1639 LTHVFTRVLPVPRP
+1639 GGPRLHADLRPIRPGQALGLPEARLRTPSRWCCPR

-1690 AAAAFSINSTRAA
+1690 AAAAFSINSRA

-1815 NPSPSILPHYA
+1815 NPSPSILPYYA

-1862 AAPASDDAYTQ
+1862 AAHASDDAYTQ

-1913 PGPYCAPHAVA
+1913 PGPYCAPHAA

-1967 FSTEDRVHALRTAAC
+1967 FSTEDRVHALRTAR

-2198 LDVPETEVFGAYQDL
+2198 SACGDGGLRRVPDL

-2244 QRLVAGADDVAPRK
+2244 QRLVAGGATTRAAQVG
-2258 WAAVA
+2258 AVA

-2295 RRDDRG
+2295 RRDDRAARATRTASG
-2301 RKGDAHRVMLD
+2301 RRR
-2312 LQAGLLT
+2312 T
-2319 VGTMHLRALSAAHA
+2319 
-2333 AHPDVVATV
+2333 
-2342 GTQAVQAATVS
+2342 
-2353 SATNREWLRL
+2353 
-2363 VSSSLELQIWTT
+2363 
-2375 PDARPLA
+2375 RPLA

-2564 LVGYPPSTRGD
+2564 L
-2575 AAAGGAAAGRDG
+2575 
-2587 PRAAAGRG
+2587 
-2595 RAATA
+2595 
-2600 GPRPAATEAEAFVV
+2600 
-2614 RVALK
+2614 
-2619 RELPLL
+2619 
-2625 AAALPWL
+2625 
-2632 GATVRRVPLALARR
+2632 
-2646 AARAARAACSRA
+2646 
-2658 SALPTP
+2658 
-2664 KALVELPPI
+2664 ALVELPPI

-2700 RHAPEHVVAAVGAL
+2700 RHAPERRRRRRAL
-2714 APESRFETV
+2714 APSRAETV

-2991 ASQCAKLCGNQIFN
+2991 ASH
-3005 PTSISLVDFHTGA
+3005 SLVDFHTGA

-3057 RTAIRNR
+3057 RTAIRKR
-3064 REHLAALASGRAS
+3064 REHLAARAGRAS

-3112 AAGVQLFASR
+3112 AAGVQLRER

-3310 DEILEVLPPKL
+3310 DEILEVSLV
-3321 RETLAAA
+3321 
-3328 PDPPTWTVGDAKH
+3328 DPATASTGRATTTA
-3341 EVSLSSIPR
+3341 SR
-3350 DRQHGPGHDDRQPP
+3350 RAT
-3364 SHESALTTI
+3364 SALTTI

-3397 ASPSTRLRAVDAPFV
+3397 ASPSTRLRAVAPFV

-3511 ESRLAVGALKTLHE
+3511 SRLAAALKTLHE

-3600 DGFAALRKDPTAEKF
+3600 DGFAALRKDPTAEK
-3615 PWCDRKRFSLA
+3615 
-3626 SLRNQ
+3626 
-3631 RALGLVDDGDGDRAT
+3631 
-3646 IRAPPTAQAVLRAF
+3646 
-3660 RKRSLACHPDR
+3660 

-3710 STWAGGR
+3710 STPR
-3717 GGADA
+3717 TRSGGA
-3722 GGADL
+3722 
-3727 SRDDARRRGRA
+3727 R
-3738 LAGGVD
+3738 
-3744 VARYVARETRAVA
+3744 
-3757 AAGALPFARRA
+3757 
-3768 ASTRGRVA
+3768 
-3776 KRCSLAPTTTRVQR
+3776 
-3790 EARRDERVPSLR
+3790 
-3802 CLDDRALAGICGG
+3802 
-3815 DDAVGGVHRD
+3815 
-3825 HALREVG
+3825 
-3832 QLVADLEELKSADL
+3832 
-3846 VFMARARRLARFAAN
+3846 
-3861 RLDAGDGDGD
+3861 
-3871 EAMGRGPRDV
+3871 
-3881 AQAAHALRRRAGAEA
+3881 AEA

-3928 VLDLATALMLHASRV
+3928 VLDLATALMLHAAR
-3943 GANNRCLTAAGELR
+3943 RREQRLTAAGAAGAAPGRRVRRRERRGPPAR
-3957 ALLRGAG
+3957 APRAPPQVRGARG
-3964 SAAGSDADRLRERHA
+3964 PAVRAAPLTRTAAGRTTS
-3979 LRLKSEALAGL
+3979 
-3990 LSARRHFADADGD
+3990 
-4003 GWTYDPR
+4003 

-4155 DARRVAGAG
+4155 DALARRGAG
-4164 SAAGGPCEN
+4164 SPLAGPAN

-4386 TDLQRAL
+4386 TDLQRARE
-4393 AQDPRMPLSRRVLAI
+4393 DPRMPLSRRVLAI
-4408 PFVGKDT
+4408 P
-4415 PSRSSE
+4415 
-4421 FAHPDV
+4421 
-4427 IIGLTILAYR
+4427 
-4437 YSGMP
+4437 SGMP
-4442 YSAVERVVS
+4442 YSAVEARRV

-4646 DVGALVTGVSN
+4646 DVGALVTG
-4657 EQVARRLL
+4657 
-4665 DLGLA
+4665 
-4670 PCDGVVFL
+4670 
-4678 DPETDK
+4678 TDK

-4838 ALLGAALAS
+4838 ALFGAALAS

-4907 RHPSKTFFLPLRSP
+4907 RHPPRR
-4921 DGALLWTCD
+4921 
-4930 DAAFEA
+4930 AA
-4936 AADAHAS
+4936 AS

-4950 VRAAVGVYLE
+4950 AAAVGVYLE

-5053 RRDGEKPS
+5053 RRDGEAVELA
-5061 SWPLDRLRHRDLC
+5061 LDRLRHRDLC

-5113 LKNVVVTAE
+5113 LKNVVATAE
-5122 WIPDVGALAPALHGG
+5122 DDAWRALA
-5137 ARTTGRY
+5137 
-5144 ASAARILAG
+5144 
-5153 AGAVADDDV
+5153 
-5162 AELSRL
+5162 
-5168 AAHAARDDALAAA
+5168 
-5181 RAMGGGALA
+5181 MGGALA

-5282 YHGERDLNVL
+5282 YHGGDSTSRAV
-5292 VRSLGWRNAP
+5292 LGWRNAP

-5429 APDDDGDDDRDAAAR
+5429 APDDDGDDDRDDAAL

-5450 ARRAPRAAR
+5450 P
-5459 RGRGRRRRAARARA
+5459 RRRRGATRPSTPRGARAR

-5498 RAEGEQDARFG
+5498 RAEDEQDARFG

-5557 SGGGP
+5557 SARASSRRGP
-5562 LRCGR
+5562 AL
-5567 ADQRSEVMRVLR
+5567 QVMRVLR

-5614 WTQVEECRQQLG
+5614 WTQVECRQQLALRRKTKDAAAG
-5626 AAPED
+5626 ASAAAPSDPKEYDFATSLAASSASTAGAED
-5631 QGRGRGRVGGG
+5631 RAASAESFSRRQGSPR
-5642 AVRPEGVRLR
+5642 R
-5652 DVARGVV
+5652 DVHAAEREG
-5659 GVDGG
+5659 DAG
-5664 RRGPRPRARRVL
+5664 RRRALREGAGVNAARR
-5676 LAAPGPPAGETFTP
+5676 
-5690 RSEKATRAD
+5690 
-5699 VARFEKVGGKALE
+5699 
-5712 GKTITVTDGPGRWR
+5712 
-5726 QRRLVGVVLTC
+5726 VVLTC

-5775 LHDDGRLV
+5775 LHEFKAGKAADAVAKAGGGATFVFDPPRAATATPAARPTRGPTPRAPVPTHLGSFSDGRLV

-5822 RQIRRRFVVVA
+5822 RQIRRALRRRRGRGVEGAPALGAEPAGRRRRPRRPAGRREAPERAQDGDAAARAQRQRRGPRGRAALRRA
-5833 DAVWKERRPWARNL
+5833 DARASTSSSPVGRRRAATRSGPRSGSRSPRSSCPRTSRTSS
-5847 PAVRF
+5847 PA
-5852 KVSTK
+5852 
-5857 LVPSDLADELAHV
+5857 
-5870 VGEIHVVRRRDARGG
+5870 VGEIHAAGAATRGG

-5906 GARPRA
+5906 GARPRSA
-5912 RGVSFIAS
+5912 SGGLPFRDANAMDESGGGARRRRRPRSPGRPRRRRRTPSPAASAAPSRACSARARPTRPRRLVEVRRARRRGDRDLFAPLSAAPAGRLSLVSDARDAAKSAQERGVSFIAS
-5920 PCDEGRVAGLAYAAG
+5920 PCDGRAAGFATAG

-5967 VDAAIYVSNPLRGA
+5967 VDAAIYVSNPLRGLA
-5981 RGGAEPGARAG
+5981 PAAPEPAAPEPAG
-5992 RARQRFE
+5992 PPRFE

-6034 AASQVL
+6034 RHYRQAA
-6040 LAPGDSETLMAKLSE
+6040 G
-6055 SQREAFEALDALIG
+6055 
-6069 ETEKHVEGWV
+6069 
-6079 EKVAEALGRT
+6079 
-6089 IKAYEDCGAVAEDD
+6089 
-6103 AATLVAL
+6103 
-6110 GLGDADEATEI
+6110 
-6121 QVLPRPESILEPLT
+6121 
-6135 QIIVKQPVPGGGA
+6135 PGGGA
-6148 AAPVAAAPDRDDLRP
+6148 AAPSPP
-6163 EAQALGARRRHR
+6163 TETI
-6175 ARAAAPHLRREGV
+6175 
-6188 RGQRDAPGPRH
+6188 RG
-6199 LPELRPRGRGVGDEA
+6199 LKLKLSELGVGIAPERQRLAFAGKACADSA
-6214 TARPFAEPVDA
+6214 TLRGLDIFQNCVLAVEESETGNGGGRSLNQWTA

-6263 VGDSASPGARRASSP
+6263 VDDSGVAGRSASSP

-6324 EARTRRPTP
+6324 EA
-6333 TARAHARAAPR
+6333 HATTYAA
-6344 TTTGRGRSS
+6344 TD
-6353 RSTGPRACPRASRS
+6353 
-6367 SAPAAPR
+6367 PAL
-6374 PSPTSTSWCYGR
+6374 G
-6386 ALSGREVLGVH
+6386 AL
-6397 ARARARAD
+6397 
-6405 LARAEGADD
+6405 
-6414 GDDVVGSEECHTPEW
+6414 
-6429 RVEEV
+6429 
-6434 LAGAAG
+6434 
-6440 APRSRGVTLAARRA
+6440 ARRA
-6454 CTSALAVLGRRLAFF
+6454 FDGAQLAR
-6469 VSDDASKEALV
+6469 
-6480 AAGLPELVAA
+6480 
-6490 RTPLEPDEATGV
+6490 
-6502 SPELVLA
+6502 
-6509 ASRARAFAAHAGG
+6509 RAFAAHADG
-6522 KKFERLGLSARSDG
+6522 KKFETLARARERRQVDDPLPAHRGDG
-6536 KSTILYL
+6536 VG
-6543 LTAETASA
+6543 

-6566 RKASTLT
+6566 RKA
-6573 TPRPARGAGVASPKL
+6573 
-6588 RWAPATAAALA
+6588 
-6599 SPPSHAKWRL
+6599 
-6609 TGLGAVACQAYPD
+6609 
-6622 LVLGADDAGAP
+6622 
-6633 RCCRRRRRAGDGVK
+6633 
-6647 PTDEASAAEAAQAAA
+6647 
-6662 EKKKIR
+6662 
-6668 IGASVMIKETAWGG
+6668 
-6682 SNASKAYGR
+6682 
-6691 VTDVD
+6691 
-6696 GDGSLRVDVV
+6696 
-6706 DWGEVVVA
+6706 
-6714 PEDATLLSNA
+6714 
-6724 AARAGAGD
+6724 
-6732 GPKKAKFAYTKGEA
+6732 
-6746 IFSGVQRN
+6746 
-6754 VPLAFLDDDAGGWTR
+6754 
-6769 HYCAPY
+6769 
-6775 ARPTHA
+6775 
-6781 DDLRSIPEDATYV
+6781 
-6794 LVGAVKAGAQSLALA
+6794 
-6809 AIGERDVVVGPA
+6809 
-6821 NPLARPPDID
+6821 
-6831 VDWSDELGA
+6831 
-6840 EEEPARSSNGAY
+6840 
-6852 WYLREGLSFG
+6852 
-6862 FAAEQ
+6862 
-6867 HVVLAAA
+6867 
-6874 DVCSR
+6874 
-6879 GTEPGALRLSW
+6879 
-6890 HLEGSG
+6890 
-6896 GHRCGKEFS
+6896 
-6905 LDDSR
+6905 
-6910 AWLKV
+6910 
-6915 VYYTTKTPSR
+6915 
-6925 PRPLFTSAALERLGV
+6925 
-6940 ETYDGLCED
+6940 
-6949 YSYEVHED
+6949 
-6957 DSLDDGPV
+6957 
-6965 SRAYSACLEVFL
+6965 
-6977 RQLCGRAWES
+6977 
-6987 LDASWKATESRK
+6987 
-6999 QPGEFYFAD
+6999 
-7008 AVSGQS
+7008 
-7014 LWSGAAVGVL
+7014 
-7024 RACHVW
+7024 
-7030 RVLADEADRRR
+7030 
-7041 ALGDDDEFGSTL
+7041 
-7053 AAAAAD
+7053 
-7059 ASRYVGGSDDLRA
+7059 
-7072 LRLEPA
+7072 
-7078 VFDSSASLAEGGAAA
+7078 
-7093 ALLKVGAKVAFYP
+7093 
-7106 DHEGEGHHRRRNPRG
+7106 
-7121 ATVTKLD
+7121 
-7128 AQDNC
+7128 
-7133 VQLKYAGSATTWVPL
+7133 
-7148 DALGVDELPKL
+7148 
-7159 GFAAKALDRVPPRAA
+7159 
-7174 RSRTRSRTRAR
+7174 
-7185 AARRGPSAAPAPGA
+7185 
-7199 APSAWRRRRQRLG
+7199 
-7212 GAAAWLDARVVAVD
+7212 
-7226 GDRLRVRY
+7226 
-7234 RAHGPSRDAWVDRG
+7234 
-7248 SGGVAP
+7248 
-7254 AASSVGAWRGPRR
+7254 
-7267 RGRRRRGPRGRR
+7267 
-7279 LRHQAELLR
+7279 
-7288 AAGLPVTRCAS
+7288 
-7299 SSRRQGRPPPLP
+7299 
-7311 VYHQEIA
+7311 
-7318 HYVVETLRIH
+7318 
-7328 PSSDDVAK
+7328 
-7336 KGTHCKW
+7336 
-7343 P
+7343 